1 MNEPAYPFRVRTDG
15 LLFSFYSVSEE
26 KIVPKLVVYTPVDD
40 LIYNLALVDV
50 MPDGSLADNVTT
62 NNQDMNRVMATVIQT
77 MLAFFEKYPD
87 RLVYFQGSDDIRT
100 RFYRILITR
109 ELEAARQLFVIY
121 GKTAEQEYELFQ
133 IGQPYVGFLMQN
145 ILDFYEDD

>member
-1 MNEPAYPFRVRTDG
+1 MNEPAYPFRIRTDG

-26 KIVPKLVVYTPVDD
+26 KIILKLVVYTPVDD

-62 NNQDMNRVMATVIQT
+62 NNQDVRRVIATVIQT
-77 MLAFFEKYPD
+77 VLAFFERYSD
-87 RLVYFQGSDDIRT
+87 GLVYFRGSDDVRT

-109 ELEAARQLFVIY
+109 ELEQASQPFSIY
-121 GKTAEQEYELFQ
+121 GKTADGKYELF
-133 IGQPYVGFLMQN
+133 IKGEPYVGFLFQQN
-145 ILDFYEDD
+145 N

>member
-1 MNEPAYPFRVRTDG
+1 MFGAMNEPAYPFRIRTDG

-26 KIVPKLVVYTPVDD
+26 KIIQKLVVYTPVDD

-62 NNQDMNRVMATVIQT
+62 NNQDVRRVIATVIQT
-77 MLAFFEKYPD
+77 VLAFFERYSD
-87 RLVYFQGSDDIRT
+87 GLVYFQGSDDVRT

-109 ELEAARQLFVIY
+109 ELEQASQLFTIY
-121 GKTAEQEYELFQ
+121 GKTADGRYELF
-133 IGQPYVGFLMQN
+133 IKGEPYVGFLFQQN
-145 ILDFYEDD
+145 N